1 MKLSTEASWVQYF
14 IIIIG
19 LLKDFTNSKSELAL
33 EKYVRIAGETKEG
46 KEIGTLFSVR
56 VKV

>member
-1 MKLSTEASWVQYF
+1 MQYF